1 MKIKKGQEKV
11 YKNWKEKNDDWYSRQ
26 VFEYAEAYANR
37 KLVQAGLTPQE
48 KAKIEMQTRIGV
60 AAELAKTKWP
70 TTYISGGSGSGS
82 TSGGSMLTDLIGAD
96 MAKNMLKTN
105 K

>member
-37 KLVQAGLTPQE
+37 ME
-48 KAKIEMQTRIGV
+48 KYVNEGKEIKKICKDVSHEVDDERGSRCLSAFQFGCAIQVLIQCWEYGE
-60 AAELAKTKWP
+60 ELKPYYEKWR
-70 TTYISGGSGSGS
+70 
-82 TSGGSMLTDLIGAD
+82 
-96 MAKNMLKTN
+96 
-105 K
+105 